1 MSLSPILC
9 VIITIIV
16 PSPLSVCYD
25 YKQVEQLSTWR
36 AHVSEVVSIEHI
48 PYDGG
53 GLVLT
58 ASADCTA
65 RLWTI
70 TGNYI
75 GTFGQ
80 VRGWGYQYTHH
91 W

>member
-1 MSLSPILC
+1 M
-9 VIITIIV
+9 V
-16 PSPLSVCYD
+16 SVEY
-25 YKQVEQLSTWR
+25 
-36 AHVSEVVSIEHI
+36 I
-48 PYDGG
+48 PYDDS

-70 TGNYI
+70 TGKYI

-80 VRGWGYQYTHH
+80 VREGEVTSTHVTLVMITGTALEY
-91 W
+91 

>member
-1 MSLSPILC
+1 MPI
-9 VIITIIV
+9 
-16 PSPLSVCYD
+16 
-25 YKQVEQLSTWR
+25 QVEQVSTWR

-48 PYDGG
+48 PYDDG

-80 VRGWGYQYTHH
+80 VRGVG
-91 W
+91 